1 MTLTTNVQ
9 SRRALAW
16 VVLTLWAELLSY
28 PETRANFSKVP
39 SGLALVKTL
48 LSPIRICIDGVEIP
62 VVLVVSPPLLNVS
75 SI

>member
-1 MTLTTNVQ
+1 VG
-9 SRRALAW
+9 RIA
-16 VVLTLWAELLSY
+16 SY

-75 SI
+75 SILKYKKSLQSLE